1 MATWEYGMAE
11 KTNTAF
17 GRGVRVGRVGGV
29 RVTLHWSVVLMVG
42 LVTVLLAT
50 SELPAAQPGH
60 ARPLYWVV
68 GAAAALLFLASI
80 AAHELAH
87 ALVARHF
94 GMRAERM
101 TLWMLGGLT
110 ELGGEPPSPRADAWV
125 AGAGPLTTVALGL
138 TFAGVATVLGP
149 SVAAAGFVW
158 LAVMSA
164 VLAAFNLLP
173 GAPLDGGRLLRAL
186 VWRVTHDRGRAV
198 SVAAS
203 TGRFLGMFLVA
214 IGLLGLLAGD
224 AMGIWLAMIGW
235 FIVTGAGAEQYT
247 ARLERLAGL
256 CAHDVM
262 AAAPLTFPS
271 WWTAAAARQHVAAAN
286 ALQPAFPMIDI
297 EGRTIGAI
305 TLADLHRVSTGAAE
319 QLRLDRIRPAVS
331 VPLVS
336 AEARLSDVA
345 RAMGVRSQVAVVVD
359 DFGRPLGVIDQGI
372 LARASHLTALKA

>member
-1 MATWEYGMAE
+1 MAE

-17 GRGVRVGRVGGV
+17 GRGVRLGRVGGV
-29 RVTLHWSVVLMVG
+29 LVTLHWSVVLVIG

-60 ARPLYWVV
+60 ARAVYWVV
-68 GAAAALLFLASI
+68 SAACAVLFAASI

-87 ALVARHF
+87 ALIARHF
-94 GMRAERM
+94 GLRAERM

-138 TFAGVATVLGP
+138 AFAGVAAVLGP

-164 VLAAFNLLP
+164 ILAVFNLLP

-186 VWRVTHDRGRAV
+186 VWRVTHDRARAV
-198 SVAAS
+198 NAAAT
-203 TGRFLGMFLVA
+203 TGRVLGMFFVA
-214 IGLLGLLAGD
+214 LGLLGLLAGYV
-224 AMGIWLAMIGW
+224 MGIWLAMIGW

-256 CAHDVM
+256 SAQDVM
-262 AAAPLTFPS
+262 VGAPLTFPS
-271 WWTAAAARQHVAAAN
+271 WWTADAARQQVAASN
-286 ALQPAFPMIDI
+286 ALQPAFPVIDI
-297 EGRTIGAI
+297 DGRAVGAI
-305 TLADLHRVSTGAAE
+305 TLADLHRASTATAE
-319 QLRLDRIRPAVS
+319 QSRLDLIRPATT
-331 VPLVS
+331 VPLVTTGTS
-336 AEARLSDVA
+336 LSDVA
-345 RAMGVRSQVAVVVD
+345 RAMGIRSPVAVVVD
-359 DFGRPLGVIDQGI
+359 DFGRPLGVIDQAV
-372 LARASHLTALKA
+372 LARATQLTALKA